1 MNIQTPSM
9 PDILSPPRAT
19 MSEREFVVLMGL
31 IQALQ
36 ALAIDMMLPALGYLS
51 HDLGVTSDNQ
61 RQLVV
66 GVFLIGSG
74 LGSLFPGPLADRF
87 GRRRVLLI
95 CLGLYV
101 LQSLGCALVSKFSV
115 LVALRFTLGLSAA
128 GLTVLPAAI
137 IRDQFEGDR
146 MARLQSVVGMVFM
159 IVPMLAPSL
168 GQAVLLVASWRWI
181 FGMMVLLSG
190 GVSLWVLLRLPET
203 LSPQFRQAV
212 HAATLLRSLTMV
224 FTHRATSGYVIGMA
238 LLMGGV
244 FGYINSTQQL
254 VAEHFGAGKMFPLI
268 FGGMALTMAS
278 SNFANARIVMR
289 FGARAVSH
297 CALLAYIVISMMQL
311 ALALSGYET
320 LRSFVP
326 LMTLNMC
333 LTGFLGSN
341 FSAISLQPFARNA
354 GAAASGQAFV
364 RMLLASSLG
373 ALVGQ
378 AFDGTARPLA
388 AMLLF
393 SGLGALGLVLIS
405 ERGRLFQARVEPAT
419 PIA

>member
-1 MNIQTPSM
+1 
-9 PDILSPPRAT
+9 

-320 LRSFVP
+320 LWSFVP

>member
-1 MNIQTPSM
+1 
-9 PDILSPPRAT
+9 

-36 ALAIDMMLPALGYLS
+36 ALAIDMMLPALGHLS
-51 HDLGVTSDNQ
+51 HDLGVTSANQ
-61 RQLVV
+61 RQLVI

-87 GRRRVLLI
+87 GRRRVLLV
-95 CLGLYV
+95 CLALYV
-101 LQSLGCALVSKFSV
+101 LLSLGCALVSNFAM
-115 LVALRFTLGLSAA
+115 LVALRLMLGLSSA
-128 GLTVLPAAI
+128 GLTVLPSAI

-181 FGMMVLLSG
+181 FGMMVLLG
-190 GVSLWVLLRLPET
+190 GCVSLWVLLRLPET
-203 LSPQFRQAV
+203 LSPQLRQPFR
-212 HAATLLRSLTMV
+212 AATLLGSLTTV

-268 FGGMALTMAS
+268 FGGMALAMAS
-278 SNFANARIVMR
+278 TNFANARIVMR

-297 CALLAYIVISMMQL
+297 CALLVYLAVSMMQL
-311 ALALSGYET
+311 ALALSGDET
-320 LRSFVP
+320 LWSFVP

-333 LTGFLGSN
+333 LMGFLGSN

-378 AFDGTARPLA
+378 AYDGTARPLA

-393 SGLGALGLVLIS
+393 SGFGALGLVLIS
-405 ERGRLFQARVEPAT
+405 ERGQLFHARVDGAT